1 MLIKIANAPCPLGVL
16 EFELECKTAGHAH
29 VLGEMTEVNYAG
41 TELGD
46 WGFMPTDSASK
57 IHELKPCG
65 LSLRGAFVPVILK
78 DPLAQQTGVGC
89 CEYGAAVDWS
99 GGTDPIYHF
108 GRQSDKVAERTQ
120 HARRICP
127 EQRLIMQA
135 EAD

>member
-1 MLIKIANAPCPLGVL
+1 MLIKIANAPCPWGVL

-29 VLGEMTEVNYAG
+29 VLGEMTEVNSAG

-78 DPLAQQTGVGC
+78 DPLAQQTGV
-89 CEYGAAVDWS
+89 EAAVS
-99 GGTDPIYHF
+99 TARLLTG
-108 GRQSDKVAERTQ
+108 AERQTPF
-120 HARRICP
+120 II
-127 EQRLIMQA
+127 L
-135 EAD
+135 ADNPTRSPNEPSMPDVSVRSSA